1 MATKI
6 GDMAV
11 YISANTAGLARDL
24 SKRPATI
31 KAFCVRFCAAARAEP
46 EKKKGFLSGL
56 FGKD

>member
-1 MATKI
+1 M
-6 GDMAV
+6 
-11 YISANTAGLARDL
+11 AGLARDL

-31 KAFCVRFCAAARAEP
+31 KAFCTRFCAAARAEP